1 MSPLDDAEPFVYQ
14 VANEVARQFPMVDLA
29 DLRQE
34 GFLWTVLN
42 PDALERYL
50 TDENSRRGSAMLY
63 SSIRNRLRAY
73 AREEKAQQLG
83 YSTADER
90 FYSTGEIREL
100 LVAVWDAEAWSA
112 PSPTES
118 SIGRSKSPA
127 NERGNWLASL
137 ADVTSALKRLDER
150 DRWILEQR
158 FRYDEKQCVMAEELG
173 LSESSVSEA
182 IDRAI
187 RKIHK
192 LLGGERPRD
201 RKDETGSRRT
211 MSNAA
216 AQALI
221 NQAYEG

>member
-1 MSPLDDAEPFVYQ
+1 MCLDDATPFIHQ
-14 VANEVARQFPMVDLA
+14 AANEVARSFPMVEVS

-34 GFLWTVLN
+34 GFLWAVSN

-50 TDENSRRGSAMLY
+50 TDENTRRGSAMLY
-63 SSIRNRLRAY
+63 SSLRNRLRLY

-83 YSTADER
+83 YSPADER

-100 LVAVWDAEAWSA
+100 LAAVWDEGAWSA
-112 PSPTES
+112 PTPTES

-137 ADVTSALKRLDER
+137 SDVTSALRYLNER
-150 DRWILEQR
+150 DRWLLEQR
-158 FRYDEKQCVMAEELG
+158 FRYDEPQTVLAERLG
-173 LSESSVSEA
+173 IAESSVSEA

-187 RKIHK
+187 RKIHAR
-192 LLGGERPRD
+192 LGGDRPRD
-201 RKDETGSRRT
+201 RPDEVGSRRK

-216 AQALI
+216 AQAI
-221 NQAYEG
+221 TNTSYEG